1 MYAIMR
7 AKVQKDPAT
16 MQNPVS
22 LIYAVTIKN
31 PADFVPVFD
40 KLWNSGAMGKFQGNI
55 YSWRNLVSGNVKG
68 THFVTFVAENNAAL
82 IDGVTAMQTSDAMM
96 SYVYAVSKARTLEAT
111 IVSIEL
117 KRRSR

>member
-55 YSWRNLVSGNVKG
+55 YS
-68 THFVTFVAENNAAL
+68 
-82 IDGVTAMQTSDAMM
+82 
-96 SYVYAVSKARTLEAT
+96 
-111 IVSIEL
+111 
-117 KRRSR
+117 